1 MNPRDPRPDHL
12 RVFHPPAWLKRLAGP
27 FATRPRLLGGV
38 LVGLLVALVLTFVPN
53 HFRPSTRALLTWD
66 AGALWFC
73 VSMLWVMFQSDDC
86 DMRIR
91 ACVQDEGQHFILFL
105 VLIAAVISIGAIA
118 KELSLAKTDLGLVK
132 LARIGLAFVTVIVS
146 WFLVQLVFALHYAHE
161 YYGPKPGHPHEISKG
176 LVFPDDDT
184 PDYWDFLYF
193 AVVIGV
199 ASQTADVS
207 FKTKALR
214 RIGTVHGVIAFTF
227 NTVVLA
233 LTINLLAGLF

>member
-1 MNPRDPRPDHL
+1 MTPEEARRL
-12 RVFHPPAWLKRLAGP
+12 VFHPPPWMRKVLGP
-27 FATRPRLLGGV
+27 FASRPRLVAAAGA
-38 LVGLLVALVLTFVPN
+38 GLLSAILFSIVPN
-53 HFRPSTRALLTWD
+53 DLRPSTRALLSWD
-66 AGALWFC
+66 IAAGCFC
-73 VSMLWVMFQSDDC
+73 LSMLTAMAQSDDST
-86 DMRIR
+86 MRAR
-91 ACVQDEGQHFILFL
+91 AAVQDEGQHFILTL
-105 VLIAAVISIGAIA
+105 VLTAAIISIGAIA
-118 KELSLAKTDLGLVK
+118 GELSLAKADHGAVR
-132 LARIGLAFVTVIVS
+132 LARVGLAFATVVVS
-146 WFLVQLVFALHYAHE
+146 WFLVQLIFALHYAHE
-161 YYGPKPGHPHEISKG
+161 FYKPKPGGKGVVGG

-214 RIGTVHGVIAFTF
+214 RVGTVHGVIAFTF